1 MSTATQ
7 PPSTAT
13 RTLVVL
19 VADKLDPE
27 AATIL
32 QDAGIEVRVQ
42 PSLSPEALLAAA
54 ADVDGILVR
63 SAAKVTA
70 AVIDAAP
77 RLKAV
82 GRAGIGVDNID
93 VAAASRRGIV
103 VMNTPTANA
112 VTTGELALAHL
123 FSLARRIPEAHE
135 SMRQGRWD
143 KSKLVGTEI
152 TSKTLGVV
160 GLGKIGRVV
169 AERAVG
175 LGMHVVAYDP
185 FLKGESPVPGV
196 TLVKLDA
203 LLRGSDFITLHV
215 PKGKDTL
222 GLIDAA
228 ALAKMKPTAYLINCA
243 RGGIVVEDDLCAALK
258 AGALAGAALDV
269 FATEPLPADSPLRDT
284 PHLVLTPHLGASS
297 EEAQKR
303 VSTEIAQQMADYLLN
318 DEARCALNAA
328 AVPPETLAVLRPY
341 ITLARRLGLIAA
353 QVAEAP
359 AERVEIEY
367 IGHVADHDTKPVR
380 AAALAGLLAPSL
392 DGPVNVVNA
401 EMIAHERGLKVME
414 NHDASGRSDYAALL
428 KVRVFDAEGRQHMA
442 GGSVFRGQPRLM
454 LFEDVGV
461 DFAPEGHLLMT
472 RHDDAPGVL
481 GQMAGVLG
489 ELGVNIGGMHMAPG
503 ASPDQPALALFGIDR
518 ALSAD
523 EERRITDLPALR
535 AARSITL

>member
-42 PSLSPEALLAAA
+42 PSLSPEELLAAA

-203 LLRGSDFITLHV
+203 LLRGSDFITL
-215 PKGKDTL
+215 
-222 GLIDAA
+222 
-228 ALAKMKPTAYLINCA
+228 
-243 RGGIVVEDDLCAALK
+243 
-258 AGALAGAALDV
+258 
-269 FATEPLPADSPLRDT
+269 LRF
-284 PHLVLTPHLGASS
+284 PSS
-297 EEAQKR
+297 ESSK
-303 VSTEIAQQMADYLLN
+303 
-318 DEARCALNAA
+318 
-328 AVPPETLAVLRPY
+328 
-341 ITLARRLGLIAA
+341 
-353 QVAEAP
+353 
-359 AERVEIEY
+359 
-367 IGHVADHDTKPVR
+367 
-380 AAALAGLLAPSL
+380 
-392 DGPVNVVNA
+392 
-401 EMIAHERGLKVME
+401 
-414 NHDASGRSDYAALL
+414 
-428 KVRVFDAEGRQHMA
+428 
-442 GGSVFRGQPRLM
+442 
-454 LFEDVGV
+454 
-461 DFAPEGHLLMT
+461 
-472 RHDDAPGVL
+472 
-481 GQMAGVLG
+481 
-489 ELGVNIGGMHMAPG
+489 
-503 ASPDQPALALFGIDR
+503 
-518 ALSAD
+518 
-523 EERRITDLPALR
+523 
-535 AARSITL
+535 